1 MINNMNNLGM
11 NFIGMNNMNNIGA
24 NNIGINNFGMINN
37 MGMNNNGINNM
48 GINQMNMH
56 NQSNLMD
63 ENALRI
69 KNLIQPYENKIK
81 ELEEIIRQKDFE
93 IAVLKDKINNN
104 NFNIQNP
111 NLMNMN
117 PMNMMM
123 QVPNKEIEKGKEIVV
138 YRMNSFKEMLPG
150 KYICYENEMTFKLLD
165 RMIGN
170 YPWNLLKFLCNEK
183 TLHPFLTIKENGIKD
198 GSIINYCRALNILFK
213 NNIGSSIIIALDD
226 NYPIKKAI
234 KFYLLKI
241 GKEGCF
247 NKFFFLY
254 NYTRLNIKDK
264 TPIKNIFK
272 YDPNPTIIVQQ
283 LF

>member
-81 ELEEIIRQKDFE
+81 ELEEIIQQKDFE

-138 YRMNSFKEMLPG
+138 YKMNIVKEMLPE
-150 KYICYENEMTFKLLD
+150 KYICYENEMTYKLLD

-183 TLHPFLTIKENGIKD
+183 KLHPFLTIKENGIKD
-198 GSIINYCRALNILFK
+198 GSIINFCRGLNILFK
-213 NNIGSSIIIALDD
+213 NSSGFPINIALDE

-247 NKFFFLY
+247 NEFFFLY
-254 NYTRLNIKDK
+254 NETRLNIKDK

-272 YDPNPTIIVQQ
+272 YDPNPKIIVQQ

>member
-1 MINNMNNLGM
+1 MNNLGM

-104 NFNIQNP
+104 NINLQNQ

-117 PMNMMM
+117 PMNIMV
-123 QVPNKEIEKGKEIVV
+123 QVPNKEINKKGKEIVV
-138 YRMNSFKEMLPG
+138 YNMNYNNEMLPG
-150 KYICYENEMTFKLLD
+150 KYICYENVMTYKLFD

-170 YPWNLLKFLCNEK
+170 YSWNLLKFLCNEK
-183 TLHPFLTIKENGIKD
+183 KVHPFLTIKENGIKD
-198 GSIINYCRALNILFK
+198 GSIIKGCFALNILFK
-213 NNIGSSIIIALDD
+213 NDIVTSINLVVDEH
-226 NYPIKKAI
+226 YPIKKAI

-247 NKFFFLY
+247 NEFFFIL
-254 NYTRLNIKDK
+254 TTHD
-264 TPIKNIFK
+264 
-272 YDPNPTIIVQQ
+272 
-283 LF
+283 

>member
-56 NQSNLMD
+56 NQSNFMD

-93 IAVLKDKINNN
+93 IAILKDKINNN
-104 NFNIQNP
+104 NINIQNP

-138 YRMNSFKEMLPG
+138 YKMNIVKEMLPE
-150 KYICYENEMTFKLLD
+150 KYICYENEMT
-165 RMIGN
+165 
-170 YPWNLLKFLCNEK
+170 Y
-183 TLHPFLTIKENGIKD
+183 TL
-198 GSIINYCRALNILFK
+198 
-213 NNIGSSIIIALDD
+213 
-226 NYPIKKAI
+226 
-234 KFYLLKI
+234 
-241 GKEGCF
+241 
-247 NKFFFLY
+247 NKF
-254 NYTRLNIKDK
+254 
-264 TPIKNIFK
+264 
-272 YDPNPTIIVQQ
+272 
-283 LF
+283 